1 MEYLSEILPRL
12 AQGAVVTMQLTLLSA
27 VIGIALALISGI
39 ARMSRRV
46 AVRLVAG
53 AYIEFFRGTSTIVLV
68 FFFFYALP
76 LLGMNFTPMT
86 AGVLALSLGVGA
98 YGAEIVRGAV
108 LAVERG
114 QREAALAL
122 NMRQATTTW
131 RIVVPQAFVAMI
143 PPLGNLLIELLKA
156 TAIVSLVT
164 LSDLTFQGKQ
174 YIDANGH
181 RDETYLLL
189 LVVYFLLAYALT
201 LLVRLGERQLRRHY
215 HLELVR

>member
-12 AQGAVVTMQLTLLSA
+12 AQGAVVTMELTAMSA
-27 VIGIALALISGI
+27 VIGIALALISGT

-46 AVRLVAG
+46 VVRLVAG
-53 AYIEFFRGTSTIVLV
+53 AYVEFFRGTSTIVLV

-76 LLGMNFTPMT
+76 LLGLRFSPMM

-181 RDETYLLL
+181 RDETYLLV

-201 LLVRLGERQLRRHY
+201 LLIRQGERRLRRHY